1 MYDQIYVYTD
11 SIISK
16 IQCSFRKFYGS
27 QYSII
32 AVIEKWRR
40 NLDQVGLFGALFRN
54 LSKAFDCLA
63 RDFLLAKLE
72 AYGFIYESL
81 KLMNSYLTDRKSRIQ
96 GSILDPFLF
105 NM

>member
-11 SIISK
+11 SILLRSNAILES
-16 IQCSFRKFYGS
+16 STGS

-32 AVIEKWRR
+32 AMIEKWRR

-54 LSKAFDCLA
+54 LSKAFDCLV

-81 KLMNSYLTDRKSRIQ
+81 KLMNSYLTDRKRRIQ
-96 GSILDPFLF
+96 GSIFGPFLF
-105 NM
+105 SM